1 MTGVRELPGVRLGSA
16 AAFPLFLALG
26 AATAGL
32 GAALPAVTERF
43 ARTGDSG
50 GLLVSVYNAGALLA
64 IVGCGVRKRSVAP
77 RRELAV
83 VIGLFAAG
91 CAGAGFAPSWPVLL
105 ISITVA
111 GCGYGGAVL
120 HVNTAFARGS
130 GHRAVLMLNLVNATF
145 GIGAVAGPFVVGL
158 IPGPDVPAVFLGV
171 GALALLSF
179 PAYRCADGPAGEP
192 GAREGK
198 PAFAVLAPFLAL
210 AFCYAG
216 LETGIG
222 AWAATH
228 LTWTGLTPAAA
239 AQWVSLYWLGITAG
253 RFVVPL
259 FARGPRRIV
268 GWCLLA
274 ATAATAVAAVA
285 AAAPYA
291 YAVAGFAL
299 AAVFPTVIAWLATLV
314 TTVRQANAM
323 LLVAEMAGSVT
334 HPLAI
339 GWLAGASRPATV
351 PLAIACLGVLALAA
365 SRWAPRP
372 VPA

>member
-1 MTGVRELPGVRLGSA
+1 MTTTEVRQGRGTRLGVA

-43 ARTGDSG
+43 ARAGDSG
-50 GLLVSVYNAGALLA
+50 GLLVSLYNAGALLA
-64 IVGCGVRKRSVAP
+64 IVGCGASKRSVTA
-77 RRELAV
+77 RGELAV
-83 VIGLFAAG
+83 MIGLFAAG
-91 CAGAGFAPSWPVLL
+91 CAGAGLAPSWPVLL
-105 ISITVA
+105 VSVTVA

-120 HVNTAFARGS
+120 HVNTAFARGA
-130 GHRAVLMLNLVNATF
+130 GHRAVLLLNLVNATF
-145 GIGAVAGPFVVGL
+145 GLGAVAGPFVVGL
-158 IPGPDVPAVFLGV
+158 VPDPLVVFLGV
-171 GALALLSF
+171 GVLALLSF
-179 PAYRCADGPAGEP
+179 PAFRCAVRESGV
-192 GAREGK
+192 REGK
-198 PAFAVLAPFLAL
+198 PPFATVTPFLVL

-228 LTWTGLTPAAA
+228 LTWTGLAPASA

-274 ATAATAVAAVA
+274 ATVATAAAMWAV
-285 AAAPYA
+285 AAPYA
-291 YAVAGFAL
+291 YVVAGFAL
-299 AAVFPTVIAWLATLV
+299 AAVFPTVIAWLATLI
-314 TTVRQANAM
+314 TAVRQGNAL

-334 HPLAI
+334 HPLVI
-339 GWLAGASRPATV
+339 GWVAAAARPAAV
-351 PLAIACLGVLALAA
+351 PLTIAVLGVLALAA
-365 SRWAPRP
+365 SRRAGRK
-372 VPA
+372 ASA

>member
-1 MTGVRELPGVRLGSA
+1 MTATEVRHGRGARLGTA
-16 AAFPLFLALG
+16 AAFPLFLTLG

-43 ARTGDSG
+43 ARAADSG
-50 GLLVSVYNAGALLA
+50 GLLVSLYNAGALVA
-64 IVGCGVRKRSVAP
+64 IVACGVGKRSVAP
-77 RRELAV
+77 RGELAV
-83 VIGLFAAG
+83 MIGLFAAG
-91 CAGAGFAPSWPVLL
+91 CAGAGLAPSWPVLL
-105 ISITVA
+105 ISATVA

-130 GHRAVLMLNLVNATF
+130 GHRAVLLLNLVNATF
-145 GIGAVAGPFVVGL
+145 GLGAVAGPFVVGL
-158 IPGPDVPAVFLGV
+158 LPDARTVFLGV
-171 GALALLSF
+171 GVLALLSL
-179 PAYRCADGPAGEP
+179 PACRCAVRESGV
-192 GAREGK
+192 REGK
-198 PAFAVLAPFLAL
+198 PAFATLTPFLVL

-228 LTWTGLTPAAA
+228 LTWTGLSPAAA

-274 ATAATAVAAVA
+274 ATAATAVAMWAV
-285 AAAPYA
+285 AAPYA
-291 YAVAGFAL
+291 YVAAGFAL
-299 AAVFPTVIAWLATLV
+299 AAVFPTVIAWLATLLSA
-314 TTVRQANAM
+314 VRQANAM

-334 HPLAI
+334 HPLLI
-339 GWLAGASRPATV
+339 GWIATGTRPAAV
-351 PLAIACLGVLALAA
+351 PLTIAVLGVLALAA
-365 SRWAPRP
+365 SRWAGRQ
-372 VPA
+372 ASA

>member
-1 MTGVRELPGVRLGSA
+1 MTTTEVQGQRGTRLGVA
-16 AAFPLFLALG
+16 ATFPLFLALG

-32 GAALPAVTERF
+32 GAALPALTGQF
-43 ARTGDSG
+43 ARDSG
-50 GLLVSVYNAGALLA
+50 GLLVSLYNAGALLA
-64 IVGCGVRKRSVAP
+64 IVGCGVSKRSVSA
-77 RRELAV
+77 RGELAV
-83 VIGLFAAG
+83 MIGLFAAG
-91 CAGAGFAPSWPVLL
+91 CVGAGLAPSWPVLL
-105 ISITVA
+105 VSVTVA

-130 GHRAVLMLNLVNATF
+130 GHRAVLLLNLVNATF

-158 IPGPDVPAVFLGV
+158 VADPLVVFLGV
-171 GALALLSF
+171 GVLALLSF
-179 PAYRCADGPAGEP
+179 PAYRCATGREAVSG
-192 GAREGK
+192 EGK
-198 PAFAVLAPFLAL
+198 PAFAVLTPFLVL

-228 LTWTGLTPAAA
+228 LTWTGIAPAAA

-274 ATAATAVAAVA
+274 ATVSTAVAMWA

-291 YAVAGFAL
+291 YVVAGFAL

-314 TTVRQANAM
+314 TAVRQANAM

-334 HPLAI
+334 HPLVI
-339 GWLAGASRPATV
+339 GWVAAAAQPAAV
-351 PLAIACLGVLALAA
+351 PLTIAVLGVLALAA
-365 SRWAPRP
+365 SRWAGRQ
-372 VPA
+372 ARA